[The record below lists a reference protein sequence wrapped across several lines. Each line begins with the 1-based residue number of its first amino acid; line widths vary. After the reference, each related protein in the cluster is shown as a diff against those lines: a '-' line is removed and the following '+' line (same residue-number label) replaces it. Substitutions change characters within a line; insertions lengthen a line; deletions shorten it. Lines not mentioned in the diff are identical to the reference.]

1 MFMKFSIEGKI
12 AVLIVYIND
21 IILTGD
27 DVIEMNNLKSCLV
40 TKFELKD
47 LGSLKYF
54 LGMEVAHS
62 KKGVVSQRRYVFNL
76 LEETGMSGCR
86 LVDTLMDPNMKLWEK
101 GKGTLV
107 YVVRYQRLVGKLI
120 CLRHTQP
127 DIAFTVSMV
136 SQFMHAPYEEHLKV
150 V

>member
-1 MFMKFSIEGKI
+1 MTFI
-12 AVLIVYIND
+12 LI
-21 IILTGD
+21 GD

-54 LGMEVAHS
+54 LGMEIAQS

-120 CLRHTQP
+120 CLTHTQL
-127 DIAFTVSMV
+127 DIVFTVSMV
-136 SQFMHAPYEEHLKV
+136 SQFMHAPYEEHLKAV
-150 V
+150 